1 MGERLNFV
9 PKQHT
14 DLSDSGV
21 FFEINYAE
29 AIEGNSTFWN
39 KVPC

>member
-9 PKQHT
+9 PKHA

-29 AIEGNSTFWN
+29 AIEGNTAV
-39 KVPC
+39 K